1 MTGKSE
7 RIVRHIFYSAQSGV
21 EVQAGS
27 RQGSVAGREE
37 SEGRV
42 QFRFFILKQ
51 PGSTDKPTQIRFVG
65 EPPEVYD
72 LAWAIEM
79 LLDGKVSTQEYE
91 TNHFKVRSSAT
102 KTSISYRLP
111 PHAFESAAGKV
122 QTEVGV
128 EAYWST
134 PDDRKFALFVSRGND
149 FINVPI
155 PRAGFRFAAG
165 FLRHLALTQCWVE
178 KSEG

>member
-7 RIVRHIFYSAQSGV
+7 RTVRHIFYAAHSGV
-21 EVQAGS
+21 EVQPGVK
-27 RQGSVAGREE
+27 QGSGHGHEE

-42 QFRFFILKQ
+42 LVRFFLLKP
-51 PGSTDKPTQIRFVG
+51 PGSTDKPTQIRFVS
-65 EPPEVYD
+65 ESPEVFD

-79 LLDGKVSTQEYE
+79 LLDGKVSPHEYE
-91 TNHFKVRSSAT
+91 ANHFKVKSSAA
-102 KTSISYRLP
+102 KTSVSYRLS
-111 PHAFESAAGKV
+111 PHVYESAAGKV

-128 EAYWST
+128 EAYWAVAG
-134 PDDRKFALFVSRGND
+134 DRKFAIFVSRGND

-155 PRAGFRFAAG
+155 PRAGFRFAAA

-178 KSEG
+178 KSGA